1 MMCEGYVGDVGDVD
15 DVDDVGGRTGA
26 ESVSRRGI

>member
-1 MMCEGYVGDVGDVD
+1 MCEGYVGDVGDVD